1 MLIIQEEEDTVQ
13 PYANDYGGIITLG
26 FIPKAVYVYEIGLM
40 SIHEETTLTVVYHDE
55 SGMRVTKDID
65 VPLLGDN
72 SIQVVHINLPNVRK
86 VMLTLTC
93 TGSVTFLTFCPGRTD

>member
-1 MLIIQEEEDTVQ
+1 V
-13 PYANDYGGIITLG
+13 G

-40 SIHEETTLTVVYHDE
+40 NVYEETTLTVVYDDE
-55 SGMRVTKDID
+55 SGMRVTKDIN

-72 SIQVVHINLPNVRK
+72 SVQVVPINLPNVRK

-93 TGSVTFLTFCPGRTD
+93 MGSVTFLTFCPDRTD